1 MLRILFILTIF
12 VSAFLLFQI
21 QPMLS
26 KELLPRFGGGAS
38 VWSAS
43 LFFYQTV
50 LLLGYFYAHFLN
62 RYPLKKQMLIHISL
76 VVLAS
81 LISLNK
87 VHVNLNLAPNWS
99 VMANLLNQI
108 GLVFMLLSATSV
120 LMQRWYIEHGKNT
133 VPYHWYSV
141 SNLGSLLA
149 LISYPLVFEVFFS
162 LPQQK
167 NYWQIGL
174 LTYCI
179 LLIYLAYKLLGKSSK
194 ENNSSLPHVQTILKK
209 PNMLWLILSATS
221 SILLIA
227 TTQMISTNIPPM
239 PLVWVVPLAIYLGSF
254 SYTFANKNNYN
265 RSIWGYAFIFSAF
278 AGLIMYFLGSQFNA
292 IAQIIIYSFILL
304 SGCMICHGE
313 LRQLA
318 PQGTLLTHFY
328 LYIALGGALGSLF
341 TTLLA
346 PLLFEQIT
354 EYIVALAVL
363 LILISYIHL
372 TQIKKI
378 NTILLGATALWCG
391 CYLVLYSSFNQY
403 NVASQRNFY
412 GYLTVKDINTPELAQ
427 RRLIDGT
434 TVHGSQPLH
443 GQDELTS
450 SYYHQH
456 TGVAKSLAILKSQEK
471 LNMGVVGLGAGVL
484 ASLADKHET
493 VHFYELNPAVYT
505 MANRYFDYLKNSP
518 AKINVTI
525 GDGRV
530 ALANELKSNAPLMN
544 ALVIDA
550 FSSDVIPAHLLTQEA
565 FELYWQRLSKNG
577 ILIIH
582 ISNNHIDLLPVI
594 QAHSRY
600 FDKAL
605 IKFKHS
611 AKKLTALGSEW
622 VVLTS
627 NQRFL
632 DAIEISELSPIKPY
646 PNTQLVHWTDQKNS
660 ALPLIKL

>member
-50 LLLGYFYAHFLN
+50 LLLGYFYAHFLS
-62 RYPLKKQMLIHISL
+62 RYSLKKQMVIHISL
-76 VVLAS
+76 VVIAS

-87 VHVNLNLAPNWS
+87 FQVNFTLTPNWS

-120 LMQRWYIEHGKNT
+120 LMQRWYIESVENT

-141 SNLGSLLA
+141 SNFGSLLA
-149 LISYPLVFEVFFS
+149 LMSYPIIFEVFFS
-162 LPQQK
+162 LRQQK

-174 LTYCI
+174 LIYCM
-179 LLIYLAYKLLGKSSK
+179 LLICLAYKLLSMSRENKSL
-194 ENNSSLPHVQTILKK
+194 LPHRQKMLKK
-209 PNMLWLILSATS
+209 PNILWIMLSATS
-221 SILLIA
+221 SIMLIA

-239 PLVWVVPLAIYLGSF
+239 PLIWVVPLAIYLGTF

-265 RSIWGYAFIFSAF
+265 RSVWVYAFIFSAF
-278 AGLIMYFLGSQFNA
+278 AGLTMYFLGSQFNA
-292 IAQIIIYSFILL
+292 IAQIIIYSFILFT
-304 SGCMICHGE
+304 GCMICHGE

-318 PQGTLLTHFY
+318 PKSTLLTHFY
-328 LYIALGGALGSLF
+328 LYIAFGGALGSLF

-346 PLLFEQIT
+346 PMLFEQIT
-354 EYIVALAVL
+354 EYIVGLAVL
-363 LILISYIHL
+363 LILISYIQM
-372 TQIKKI
+372 TKFKKI
-378 NTILLGATALWCG
+378 NMTLIGSTALWCG
-391 CYLVLYSSFNQY
+391 CYLVLYFSFNQY

-434 TVHGSQPLH
+434 TIHGSQPLH
-443 GQDELTS
+443 DQDALTN

-456 TGVAKSLAILKSQEK
+456 TGVVKSLAILKSQEN

-484 ASLADKHET
+484 ASLADKHDT
-493 VHFYELNPAVYT
+493 VHFYELNPAVYK
-505 MANRYFDYLKNSP
+505 MANTYFDYLKNSP
-518 AKINVTI
+518 AKVNVTI

-530 ALANELKSNAPLMN
+530 ALVNELKNNVPLMN

-594 QAHSRY
+594 QAHSTY

-605 IKFKHS
+605 IKFKHN
-611 AKKLTALGSEW
+611 ATKLSVLSSEW
-622 VVLTS
+622 VVLTN
-627 NQRFL
+627 NQLFL
-632 DAIEISELSPIKPY
+632 DAIKISELSPIRSY
-646 PNTQLVHWTDQKNS
+646 PTTQLVHWTDQKNS
-660 ALPLIKL
+660 SLPLIKF

>member
-26 KELLPRFGGGAS
+26 KELLPQFGGGAS

-50 LLLGYFYAHFLN
+50 LLLGYFYAHFLT
-62 RYPLKKQMLIHISL
+62 RYPLKKQMVIHISL

-87 VHVNLNLAPNWS
+87 FQVNFTLTPYWS
-99 VMANLLNQI
+99 VIANLLNQI

-120 LMQRWYIEHGKNT
+120 LMQRWYIERGENT

-149 LISYPLVFEVFFS
+149 LISYPIIFEVFFS
-162 LPQQK
+162 LQQQK
-167 NYWQIGL
+167 DYWQIGL
-174 LTYCI
+174 LIYCM
-179 LLIYLAYKLLGKSSK
+179 LLISLAYKLLSMSTKKNKSP
-194 ENNSSLPHVQTILKK
+194 LPLTQKMSKK
-209 PNMLWLILSATS
+209 PNVLWIILSATS
-221 SILLIA
+221 SIMLIA

-239 PLVWVVPLAIYLGSF
+239 PLVWVMPLTIYLVTF
-254 SYTFANKNNYN
+254 SYTFANKSNYN
-265 RSIWGYAFIFSAF
+265 RSVWVYAFILSAF

-292 IAQIIIYSFILL
+292 VSQIIIYSFILFT
-304 SGCMICHGE
+304 GCMICHGE
-313 LRQLA
+313 LRELA
-318 PQGTLLTHFY
+318 PQSTLLTHFY

-346 PLLFEQIT
+346 PVLFEQIT
-354 EYIVALAVL
+354 EYIVSLAVL
-363 LILISYIHL
+363 LTLISYI
-372 TQIKKI
+372 QITKLKKI
-378 NTILLGATALWCG
+378 NTLQIGASALWCG
-391 CYLVLYSSFNQY
+391 CYLVLYFSFNQY

-412 GYLTVKDINTPELAQ
+412 GYLTVKDINTAELAQ

-434 TVHGSQPLH
+434 TIHGSQPLH
-443 GQDELTS
+443 GQNSLTN

-456 TGVAKSLAILKSQEK
+456 TGVAKSLAILKSQEN
-471 LNMGVVGLGAGVL
+471 LSMGVVGLGAGVL
-484 ASLADKHET
+484 ASLADKHDT
-493 VHFYELNPAVYT
+493 VHFYELNPAVYK
-505 MANRYFDYLKNSP
+505 MANTYFDYLKNTQ
-518 AKINVTI
+518 AKVNVTI

-530 ALANELKSNAPLMN
+530 SLVNELKNNAPLMN

-565 FELYWQRLSKNG
+565 LELYWQRLSENG
-577 ILIIH
+577 ILVIH
-582 ISNNHIDLLPVI
+582 ISNNHIDLLPVL
-594 QAHSRY
+594 QAHSTN
-600 FDKAL
+600 FAKAL
-605 IKFKHS
+605 IKFKHNS
-611 AKKLTALGSEW
+611 TKLTALGSEW

-627 NQRFL
+627 NQLFL
-632 DAIEISELSPIKPY
+632 DAIKVSDLSPLKSY
-646 PNTQLVHWTDQKNS
+646 PKTELVHWTDQKNS
-660 ALPLIKL
+660 SLPLLKF

>member
-50 LLLGYFYAHFLN
+50 LLLGYFYAHFLS
-62 RYPLKKQMLIHISL
+62 RYSLKKQMVIHISL

-87 VHVNLNLAPNWS
+87 FHVNLNLAPNWS

-149 LISYPLVFEVFFS
+149 LMSYPIIFEVFFS
-162 LPQQK
+162 LSQQK
-167 NYWQIGL
+167 HYWQIGL
-174 LTYCI
+174 LIYCI
-179 LLIYLAYKLLGKSSK
+179 LLICLAYKLLSKSST
-194 ENNSSLPHVQTILKK
+194 ENCSALPRVQTIIKK
-209 PNMLWLILSATS
+209 PNMLWIILSATS
-221 SILLIA
+221 SIMLIA

-254 SYTFANKNNYN
+254 SYAFANKNNYN
-265 RSIWGYAFIFSAF
+265 RSVWVYAFIFSAF

-292 IAQIIIYSFILL
+292 ITQIIIYSFILL

-346 PLLFEQIT
+346 PVLFEQIT
-354 EYIVALAVL
+354 EYIVGLAVL
-363 LILISYIHL
+363 LILIGYIHL
-372 TQIKKI
+372 AKLKKI
-378 NTILLGATALWCG
+378 NTLLISATALWCG
-391 CYLVLYSSFNQY
+391 CYLVLYFSFNQY
-403 NVASQRNFY
+403 NIASQRNFY

-434 TVHGSQPLH
+434 TVHGSQPLP
-443 GQDELTS
+443 GQNVVAS
-450 SYYHQH
+450 SYYNQH

-484 ASLADKHET
+484 ASLADKHDS

-505 MANRYFDYLKNSP
+505 MANTYFDYLKNSP

-594 QAHSRY
+594 QAHSAY

-611 AKKLTALGSEW
+611 ANKLTALGSEW

-627 NQRFL
+627 NQLFL
-632 DAIEISELSPIKPY
+632 DAIEISELSPIKSY
-646 PNTQLVHWTDQKNS
+646 PSTQLVHWTDQKNS
-660 ALPLIKL
+660 SLPLIKF

>member
-26 KELLPRFGGGAS
+26 KELLPRFGDGAS

-50 LLLGYFYAHFLN
+50 LLLGYFYAHFLS
-62 RYPLKKQMLIHISL
+62 RYPLKKQMEIHISL

-87 VHVNLNLAPNWS
+87 FHVNLNLAPNWS

-120 LMQRWYIEHGKNT
+120 LMQRWYIEHGKYT

-149 LISYPLVFEVFFS
+149 LMSYPIIFEVFFS
-162 LPQQK
+162 LSQQK
-167 NYWQIGL
+167 HYWQIGL
-174 LTYCI
+174 LSYCI
-179 LLIYLAYKLLGKSSK
+179 LLICLAYKLLSKSSK
-194 ENNSSLPHVQTILKK
+194 ENCSAIPRVQTIVKK
-209 PNMLWLILSATS
+209 PNMLWIILSATS
-221 SILLIA
+221 SIMLIA

-265 RSIWGYAFIFSAF
+265 RSVWIYAFIFSAF

-292 IAQIIIYSFILL
+292 IAQITIYSFILL

-328 LYIALGGALGSLF
+328 LYIALGGALGSFF

-346 PLLFEQIT
+346 PVLFEQIT
-354 EYIVALAVL
+354 EYIVGLAVL
-363 LILISYIHL
+363 LILISYIQL
-372 TQIKKI
+372 TQLKKI
-378 NTILLGATALWCG
+378 NTILIGATTLWCG
-391 CYLVLYSSFNQY
+391 CFLVLYLSFNQY

-412 GYLTVKDINTPELAQ
+412 GYLTVKDINNPELAQ

-434 TVHGSQPLH
+434 TVHGSQPLP
-443 GQDELTS
+443 GQNVVAS

-484 ASLADKHET
+484 ASLADEHDS

-505 MANRYFDYLKNSP
+505 MANTYFDYLKNSP

-594 QAHSRY
+594 QAHSAY

-611 AKKLTALGSEW
+611 ANKLTALDSEW

-627 NQRFL
+627 NQLFL
-632 DAIEISELSPIKPY
+632 DAIEISELSPIKSY
-646 PNTQLVHWTDQKNS
+646 PSTQLVHWTDQKNS
-660 ALPLIKL
+660 SLPLIKF

>member
-1 MLRILFILTIF
+1 
-12 VSAFLLFQI
+12 
-21 QPMLS
+21 MLS

-50 LLLGYFYAHFLN
+50 LLLGYFYAHFLS
-62 RYPLKKQMLIHISL
+62 RYSLKKQMVIHISL

-87 VHVNLNLAPNWS
+87 FHVNLNLAPNWS

-149 LISYPLVFEVFFS
+149 LMSYPIIFEVFFS
-162 LPQQK
+162 LSQQK
-167 NYWQIGL
+167 HYWQIGL
-174 LTYCI
+174 LIYCI
-179 LLIYLAYKLLGKSSK
+179 LLICLAYKLLSKSST
-194 ENNSSLPHVQTILKK
+194 ENCSALPRVQTMVKK
-209 PNMLWLILSATS
+209 PNMLWIILSATS
-221 SILLIA
+221 SIMLIA

-254 SYTFANKNNYN
+254 SYAFANKNNYN
-265 RSIWGYAFIFSAF
+265 RSVWVYAFIFSAF

-292 IAQIIIYSFILL
+292 ITQIIIYSFILL

-354 EYIVALAVL
+354 EYIVGLAVL
-363 LILISYIHL
+363 LILIGYIHL
-372 TQIKKI
+372 AKLKKI
-378 NTILLGATALWCG
+378 NTLLISATALWCG
-391 CYLVLYSSFNQY
+391 CYLVLYFSFNQY
-403 NVASQRNFY
+403 NIASQRNFY

-434 TVHGSQPLH
+434 TVHGSQPLP
-443 GQDELTS
+443 GQNVVAS
-450 SYYHQH
+450 SYYNQH

-484 ASLADKHET
+484 ASLADKHDS

-505 MANRYFDYLKNSP
+505 MANTYFDYLKNSP

-594 QAHSRY
+594 QAHSAY

-611 AKKLTALGSEW
+611 ANKLTALGSEW

-627 NQRFL
+627 NQLFL
-632 DAIEISELSPIKPY
+632 DAIEISELSPIKSY
-646 PNTQLVHWTDQKNS
+646 PSTQLVHWTDQKNS
-660 ALPLIKL
+660 SLPLIKF

>member
-50 LLLGYFYAHFLN
+50 LLLGYFYAHFLS
-62 RYPLKKQMLIHISL
+62 RYSLKKQMVIHISL

-87 VHVNLNLAPNWS
+87 FHVNLNLAPNWS

-149 LISYPLVFEVFFS
+149 LMSYPIIFEVFFS
-162 LPQQK
+162 LSQQK
-167 NYWQIGL
+167 HYWQIGL
-174 LTYCI
+174 LIYCI
-179 LLIYLAYKLLGKSSK
+179 LLICLAYKLLSKSST
-194 ENNSSLPHVQTILKK
+194 ENTSPLPRVQTILKK
-209 PNMLWLILSATS
+209 PNMLWIILSATS
-221 SILLIA
+221 SIMLIA

-239 PLVWVVPLAIYLGSF
+239 PLIWVVPLAIYLGTF

-265 RSIWGYAFIFSAF
+265 RSVWVYAFIFSAF
-278 AGLIMYFLGSQFNA
+278 TGLIMYFLGSQFNA

-318 PQGTLLTHFY
+318 PQSTLLTHFY

-346 PLLFEQIT
+346 PQLFEQIT
-354 EYIVALAVL
+354 EYIVGLAVL
-363 LILISYIHL
+363 LILVSYIQL
-372 TQIKKI
+372 TKLKRI
-378 NTILLGATALWCG
+378 NTILIGATALWCG
-391 CYLVLYSSFNQY
+391 CYLVLYFSFNQY

-434 TVHGSQPLH
+434 TVHGSQPLP
-443 GQDELTS
+443 GQNVVAS
-450 SYYHQH
+450 SYYNQH

-484 ASLADKHET
+484 ASLADKHDS

-505 MANRYFDYLKNSP
+505 MANTYFDYLKNSP

-594 QAHSRY
+594 QAHSAY

-611 AKKLTALGSEW
+611 ANKLTALGSEW

-627 NQRFL
+627 NQLFL
-632 DAIEISELSPIKPY
+632 DAIEISELSPIKSY
-646 PNTQLVHWTDQKNS
+646 PSTQLVRWTDQKNS
-660 ALPLIKL
+660 SLPLIKF

>member
-1 MLRILFILTIF
+1 M
-12 VSAFLLFQI
+12 V
-21 QPMLS
+21 
-26 KELLPRFGGGAS
+26 
-38 VWSAS
+38 
-43 LFFYQTV
+43 
-50 LLLGYFYAHFLN
+50 
-62 RYPLKKQMLIHISL
+62 
-76 VVLAS
+76 
-81 LISLNK
+81 
-87 VHVNLNLAPNWS
+87 
-99 VMANLLNQI
+99 
-108 GLVFMLLSATSV
+108 
-120 LMQRWYIEHGKNT
+120 
-133 VPYHWYSV
+133 
-141 SNLGSLLA
+141 
-149 LISYPLVFEVFFS
+149 
-162 LPQQK
+162 
-167 NYWQIGL
+167 
-174 LTYCI
+174 
-179 LLIYLAYKLLGKSSK
+179 
-194 ENNSSLPHVQTILKK
+194 KK
-209 PNMLWLILSATS
+209 PNMLWIILSATS
-221 SILLIA
+221 SIMLIA

-254 SYTFANKNNYN
+254 SYAFANKNNYN
-265 RSIWGYAFIFSAF
+265 RSVWVYAFIFSAF

-292 IAQIIIYSFILL
+292 ITQIIIYSFILL

-354 EYIVALAVL
+354 EYIVGLAVL
-363 LILISYIHL
+363 LILIGYIHL
-372 TQIKKI
+372 AKLKKI
-378 NTILLGATALWCG
+378 NTLLISATALWCG
-391 CYLVLYSSFNQY
+391 CYLVLYFSFNQY
-403 NVASQRNFY
+403 NIASQRNFY

-434 TVHGSQPLH
+434 TVHGSQPLP
-443 GQDELTS
+443 GQNVVAS
-450 SYYHQH
+450 SYYNQH

-484 ASLADKHET
+484 ASLADKHDS

-505 MANRYFDYLKNSP
+505 MANTYFDYLKNSP

-594 QAHSRY
+594 QAHSAY

-611 AKKLTALGSEW
+611 ANKLTALGSEW

-627 NQRFL
+627 NQLFL
-632 DAIEISELSPIKPY
+632 DAIEISELSPIKSY
-646 PNTQLVHWTDQKNS
+646 PSTQLVHWTDQKNS
-660 ALPLIKL
+660 ALPLIKF

>member
-38 VWSAS
+38 VWSTS
-43 LFFYQTV
+43 LFFYQTI
-50 LLLGYFYAHFLN
+50 LLLGYFYAHFLS
-62 RYPLKKQMLIHISL
+62 RYPLKKQMITHISL

-87 VHVNLNLAPNWS
+87 FHVNLDLAPNWS

-120 LMQRWYIEHGKNT
+120 LMQRWYIEHGKNA

-149 LISYPLVFEVFFS
+149 LISYPIIFEVFFS

-167 NYWQIGL
+167 HYWQIGL

-179 LLIYLAYKLLGKSSK
+179 LLICLAYMLLSKSST
-194 ENNSSLPHVQTILKK
+194 ENTSPLPRVQTILKK
-209 PNMLWLILSATS
+209 PNMLWIILSATS
-221 SILLIA
+221 SIMLIA

-239 PLVWVVPLAIYLGSF
+239 PLIWVVPLAIYLGTF

-265 RSIWGYAFIFSAF
+265 RSVWVYAFIFSAF
-278 AGLIMYFLGSQFNA
+278 TGLIMYFLGSQFNA

-318 PQGTLLTHFY
+318 PQSTLLTHFY

-346 PLLFEQIT
+346 PVLFEQIT

-363 LILISYIHL
+363 LILVSYIQL
-372 TQIKKI
+372 TKLKRI
-378 NTILLGATALWCG
+378 NTILIGATALWCG
-391 CYLVLYSSFNQY
+391 CYLVLYFSFNQY

-443 GQDELTS
+443 AQGAPTN

-456 TGVAKSLAILKSQEK
+456 TGVAKSLAILKSQEN

-484 ASLADKHET
+484 ASLADKHDT

-505 MANRYFDYLKNSP
+505 MADTYFDYLKNSQ

-525 GDGRV
+525 SDGRV
-530 ALANELKSNAPLMN
+530 ALANELKENAPLMN
-544 ALVIDA
+544 ALVVDA

-565 FELYWQRLSKNG
+565 FELYWQRLSNNG

-594 QAHSRY
+594 QTHSTY
-600 FDKAL
+600 FGKAL

-632 DAIEISELSPIKPY
+632 DAIEISELSPIKSY

-660 ALPLIKL
+660 SLPLLKF